1 MLPRYS
7 KYAEQISIQL
17 NPIEKMMY
25 LEMMYLAFAHNFV
38 DNYSYPSSIS
48 IWILNEHSPF

>member
-7 KYAEQISIQL
+7 KYAEQIRIQL
-17 NPIEKMMY
+17 NPIETMMY

-48 IWILNEHSPF
+48 I